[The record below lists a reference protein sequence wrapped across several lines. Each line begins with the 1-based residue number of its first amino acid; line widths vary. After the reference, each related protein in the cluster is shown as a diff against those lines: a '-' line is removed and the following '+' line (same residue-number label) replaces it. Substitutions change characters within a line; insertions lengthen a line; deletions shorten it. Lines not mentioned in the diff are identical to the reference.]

1 MSRSRTAGRLLLLTC
16 LATGLLAGCAASSGP
31 GRMVPSGR
39 KVTPGKEFTRRGI
52 ERDFV
57 STPEFGSA
65 RGRAFEDIVPVGA
78 RITAVHLTHGSGI
91 KGIRLSYERNGLER
105 ETPQR
110 GSSDGTTEVFKLDRN
125 EKIIGIDM
133 WGKGTIDGLTI
144 ATNKQTQS
152 FGETRPDARD
162 QEPPWYAGL
171 TDQDQQRYV
180 GVGFSGRADGEL
192 RQLSLRVQ
200 IRTEG

>member
-1 MSRSRTAGRLLLLTC
+1 LLLAC
-16 LATGLLAGCAASSGP
+16 LASGLLAGCAASSGP

-39 KVTPGKEFTRRGI
+39 KVTPGKDFTRRGI

-144 ATNKQTQS
+144 ATNKQTHS
-152 FGETRPDARD
+152 FGETRPDSPD

-171 TDQDQQRYV
+171 TEQDRRRYV

-200 IRTEG
+200 IRSEG

>member
-1 MSRSRTAGRLLLLTC
+1 MSRSGTACRLLLLAC
-16 LATGLLAGCAASSGP
+16 LAAGLMAGCAASSGS
-31 GRMVPSGR
+31 GRSAPAGR

-52 ERDFV
+52 EREFV

-78 RITAVHLTHGSGI
+78 RISAVHVTHGSGI
-91 KGIRLSYERNGLER
+91 KGIRLSYERNGIES

-110 GSSDGTTEVFKLDRN
+110 GTSDGTTQVFKLDRN

-144 ATNKQTQS
+144 ATNKQAQS
-152 FGETRPDARD
+152 FGDTRPDSAD
-162 QEPPWYAGL
+162 QEPPWYAEL
-171 TDQDQQRYV
+171 TKQDRQRYV
-180 GVGFSGRADGEL
+180 GVGFTGRADGEL

-200 IRTEG
+200 IRGDG

>member
-1 MSRSRTAGRLLLLTC
+1 MSRSRTACRLLLLAC

-78 RITAVHLTHGSGI
+78 RITAVHVTHGSAI

-125 EKIIGIDM
+125 EKIIGIDI
-133 WGKGTIDGLTI
+133 WGRGTIDGLTI

-152 FGETRPDARD
+152 FGDTRPDSPAH
-162 QEPPWYAGL
+162 EPPWYAEL
-171 TDQDQQRYV
+171 TEQDRQRYV
-180 GVGFSGRADGEL
+180 GVGFSGRADDKL

-200 IRTEG
+200 VRSQG

>member
-1 MSRSRTAGRLLLLTC
+1 MSRSRTACRLLLLAC
-16 LATGLLAGCAASSGP
+16 LAAGLLAGCAASSGSGP
-31 GRMVPSGR
+31 MVPSGR
-39 KVTPGKEFTRRGI
+39 KVAAGKEFTRRGI

-144 ATNKQTQS
+144 ATNKQAQS
-152 FGETRPDARD
+152 FGDARPDSPN
-162 QEPPWYAGL
+162 QEPPWYANL
-171 TDQDQQRYV
+171 TEQDRQRYV
-180 GVGFSGRADGEL
+180 GVGFTGRADGEL

-200 IRTEG
+200 VRSEG